1 MQFGKTSEKTRR
13 VGKLIKKVTE
23 LGQHQKADIDDV
35 RELIELIETEYFDV
49 QDDVFV
55 SSLAAV
61 LRGIE
66 KDGRVDSS
74 ERNLLLSFE
83 KTLDE
88 PISNE
93 PITEV
98 SGQNFVL
105 TGDFDIQGGKQTIEE
120 MISAAGGVV
129 KSGTSKKVQ
138 YVVRGNKGS
147 EAWSFGNFGTKIEKA
162 LTLNLTGKAQIKIVS
177 ENALLAYFKRNN
189 QGAMDVLHNQE
200 ARFDTQ
206 WKSAKV
212 VSNNFTGLTNGQQKV
227 FDLVKSG
234 RNVYLTGLGG
244 TGKSYV
250 LNKIIEW
257 AGKTGKNVIV
267 CAPTGIAALN
277 IGGSTIHRALDISP
291 NKTLQ
296 MDPYPAIKD
305 GSPIPECDL
314 MIIDEI
320 SMCRMDLFDYLSEV
334 LFKAARMRKKE
345 GKPCCQLVVV
355 GDFCQLPPV
364 VQKSERPIL
373 EQKYGFDVGGAYA
386 FMGNYWNR
394 WSFEAVELTEAIRQR
409 DSNFVAALNA
419 CRVGD
424 TRGVHWIS
432 EHSSKRPIEN
442 AIVLCG
448 RNSKADSENNKRLR
462 MIDAPFTTYV
472 GEKTG
477 EVEERDMP
485 TPEHLTLKPG
495 ARVMSLINDRED
507 TYMNGTLG
515 TVIECEKDGVTVAF
529 DGGQTKFVPLY
540 SWNITKP
547 TMVDGKT
554 RSRPI
559 GTYKQVPL
567 KLAWAITIHKSQGQ
581 TFDSATVFPE
591 CWDYGQLYTAL
602 SRLTRVENLYI
613 AEPVNDSFLKT
624 SPDVIKFLEGHYEG
638 HLHGEA

>member
-1 MQFGKTSEKTRR
+1 MQFGKISEKTKRA
-13 VGKLIKKVTE
+13 GELIRKITE
-23 LGQHQKADIDDV
+23 LGQEQKADINDV
-35 RELIELIETEYFDV
+35 RNLIKLIETNYSDI

-55 SSLAAV
+55 SSVATV
-61 LRGIE
+61 LREID

-74 ERNLLLSFE
+74 EKDLLLSFE
-83 KTLDE
+83 KTLEE
-88 PISNE
+88 PISSE
-93 PITEV
+93 PVTEV
-98 SGQNFVL
+98 LGKNFVL
-105 TGDFDIQGGKQTIEE
+105 TGDFDIQGGKQTVEE

-162 LTLNLTGKAQIKIVS
+162 LTLNLTGKAKIKIVS
-177 ENALLAYFKRNN
+177 EEALLAYFKLNS
-189 QGAMDVLHNQE
+189 QDAMDVLRNQE
-200 ARFDTQ
+200 ARFSAQ
-206 WKSAKV
+206 WNTAKV

-227 FDLVKSG
+227 FDLVKDG
-234 RNVYLTGLGG
+234 HNVYLTGLGG

-257 AGKTGKNVIV
+257 AGKAGKNVIV

-277 IGGSTIHRALDISP
+277 IGGSTIHRALDINP

-296 MDPYPAIKD
+296 MNPYPTIKD

-314 MIIDEI
+314 MIVDEI
-320 SMCRMDLFDYLSEV
+320 SMCRMDLFDYLSSV
-334 LFKAARMRKKE
+334 LFKAARIREKE
-345 GKPCCQLVVV
+345 GKPRCQLVVV

-386 FMGNYWNR
+386 FMGKYWNK
-394 WSFEAVELTEAIRQR
+394 WTFKSVELTEAIRQR
-409 DSNFVAALNA
+409 DSDFVAALNA

-424 TRGVHWIS
+424 TRGVHWIT
-432 EHSSKRPIEN
+432 EYSSKHPIDN

-448 RNSKADSENNKRLR
+448 RNSKAESENNKRLG
-462 MIDAPFTTYV
+462 MLDALSTTYI

-477 EVEERDMP
+477 EVEEKDMP
-485 TPEHLTLKPG
+485 TAERLTLKPG

-515 TVIECEKDGVTVAF
+515 TVIKCKKDGVAVMF
-529 DGGQTKFVPLY
+529 DGGRTELVPLHT
-540 SWNITKP
+540 WNVTKP
-547 TMVDGKT
+547 TIVDGKT
-554 RSRPI
+554 KSETI
-559 GTYKQVPL
+559 GTYTQVPL

-581 TFDSATVFPE
+581 TFDSATLFPE

-602 SRLTRVENLYI
+602 SRLTKVENLFI
-613 AEPVNDSFLKT
+613 AEPVNDSYLKT
-624 SPDVIKFLEGHYEG
+624 SPDVIKFLEGRYEG
-638 HLHGEA
+638 HFCG